1 MLFIISTMKV
11 VNEIFIRK
19 IFIRMILIKKP
30 VYNTSI
36 RTARSRGAVLI
47 FSLLILQ
54 KVIYLLFIFFGTK
67 IVVFL

>member
-11 VNEIFIRK
+11 VNEIFIRE

-36 RTARSRGAVLI
+36 RTACSCRGFNFFIANSAKSYI
-47 FSLLILQ
+47 FTF
-54 KVIYLLFIFFGTK
+54 YFFRH
-67 IVVFL
+67 